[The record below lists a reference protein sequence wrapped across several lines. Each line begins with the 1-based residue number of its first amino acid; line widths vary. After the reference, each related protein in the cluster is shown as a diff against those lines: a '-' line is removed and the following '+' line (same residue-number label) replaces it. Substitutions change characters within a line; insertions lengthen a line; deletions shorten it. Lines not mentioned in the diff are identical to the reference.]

1 MSINVCNGRNSNFN
15 KEIEQNLSVG
25 IVLQEQKEGRAL
37 RLRRH
42 YRQHPQQFKASQ
54 VEILSP
60 AHIAL
65 RQSLETSGDYL
76 P

>member
-1 MSINVCNGRNSNFN
+1 MSINRGNGRNSNFN

-42 YRQHPQQFKASQ
+42 YRHHHQQFKASK
-54 VEILSP
+54 VEILLP
-60 AHIAL
+60 AHIAV
-65 RQSLETSGDYL
+65 RRSLETSGSCL